1 MAAKSKYVYVPR
13 RNRRGMKETATTVFL
28 LLVGVGA
35 TLLMMLLNLL
45 AK

>member
-13 RNRRGMKETATTVFL
+13 RNRRGKKETVTAICL